1 MMGDRQIQKAGD
13 SSLNVQAGGNVTV
26 GLSYEDTRQVA
37 MEVYRANFIEL
48 RDAAAAVA
56 RARAEELIDRY
67 LEEMRREGFETI
79 PGADSPDLQ
88 HAIYSAQKE
97 HARAGDEDLGEL
109 LVKLLVDRTKVP
121 ERNLTQIVLNESLSV
136 APKLTQ
142 DQLDALSLIFIIRYT
157 VNNGLLSLDLLYWY
171 LDKYILPFAAGASRK
186 DSAYQH
192 LEFAG
197 CGAVSF
203 GEIQAEQA
211 LVKTYPGLLCKGF
224 TEAEAETVDLS
235 PSARASLITACLHDD
250 SLLQVNAMNDDA
262 LETRCAPLGVE
273 PEKIERLK
281 QLQTSKLMSPA
292 EIKTFLVDA
301 RPQMSD
307 FFDLWNNTQMKN
319 MTLTSVGIA
328 VAHANI
334 QRRIDVTFD
343 LSIWL

>member
-1 MMGDRQIQKAGD
+1 MMGDRQSQESGD
-13 SSLNVQAGGNVTV
+13 ASTNIQAGGDVSV
-26 GLSYEDTRQVA
+26 GLSYSETRQVA
-37 MEVYRANFIEL
+37 MDVYRANFVEL
-48 RDAAAAVA
+48 RDAAATVA

-67 LEEMRREGFETI
+67 LHKMRQEGFEAI

-109 LVKLLVDRTKVP
+109 LVQLLVDRTKVP
-121 ERNLTQIVLNESLSV
+121 ERNLMQIVLNESLSI

-142 DQLDALSLIFIIRYT
+142 DQLDALSLIFIIKYT
-157 VNNGLLSLDLLYWY
+157 VNNSLLSLDLLYWY
-171 LDKYILPFAAGASRK
+171 LDNHILPFVAGVSRK

-197 CGAVSF
+197 CGTVSI
-203 GEIQAEQA
+203 GELQAEQA
-211 LVKTYPGLLCKGF
+211 LVNSYSGLLCKGF
-224 TEAEAETVDLS
+224 TEAEAETVNLS
-235 PSARASLITACLHDD
+235 PPARASLITVCLHDD
-250 SLLQVNAMNDDA
+250 SLLQVNAMNVDT
-262 LETRCAPLGVE
+262 LETLCAPLGVE
-273 PEKIERLK
+273 PEKMERLK

-292 EIKTFLVDA
+292 EIKTFLVGA
-301 RPQMSD
+301 LPRMSD
-307 FFDLWNNTQMKN
+307 FFDLWSNTSMKN

-334 QRRIDVTFD
+334 QRRIGVTFN

>member
-1 MMGDRQIQKAGD
+1 MMGDKQSQKSGD
-13 SSLNVQAGGNVTV
+13 ASTNIQAGGDVSV
-26 GLSYEDTRQVA
+26 GLSYSETRQVA
-37 MEVYRANFIEL
+37 MDVYRANFIEL
-48 RDAAAAVA
+48 RDTAAAVA

-67 LEEMRREGFETI
+67 LEEMRREGFEAI

-109 LVKLLVDRTKVP
+109 LVQLLVDRTKTP
-121 ERNLTQIVLNESLSV
+121 ERNLTRIVLNESLSV

-142 DQLDALSLIFIIRYT
+142 DQLDALSLVFISKYT
-157 VNNGLLSLDLLYWY
+157 VNNGLLSLDLLHWH
-171 LDKYILPFAAGASRK
+171 LDKYVLPFVAGASRK

-197 CGAVSF
+197 CGNVSI
-203 GEIQAEQA
+203 GELQAEQA
-211 LVKTYPGLLCKGF
+211 FANSYSGLLSKGF
-224 TEAEAETVDLS
+224 TEAEAQTVDLS
-235 PSARASLITACLHDD
+235 PSARAALITTCLHDS
-250 SLLQVNAMNDDA
+250 SLLQVNAMNSDA
-262 LETRCAPLGVE
+262 LETLCAPLGVE
-273 PEKIERLK
+273 PEKIEGLK

-292 EIKTFLVDA
+292 EIKTFLIGA
-301 RPQMSD
+301 RQQMSD
-307 FFDLWNNTQMKN
+307 FFELWGNTSMKN